1 MAGVQQMGGPYE
13 TDASNIKIG
22 GGSAARTEDRDYIE
36 PEPHLLWTVDEFY
49 KWSLYRAAIAE
60 FIATLLF
67 VYIGVS
73 AAIGNGRTSPDGVG
87 ALGVAWSF
95 GPTIFV
101 LVYCT
106 AGVSGGYTNP
116 AVTLGLLLGRKLS
129 VPHAFIY
136 MIAQMAGGIC
146 GAGLVKGLQKTPFQ
160 VLGGATNT
168 VSAEFSIGTR
178 LAAEIIG
185 TFFLVYVV
193 YSATDA
199 KRKARDSHVPV
210 GARPIA
216 HRACSP
222 SGDHSIT
229 GCGINPARSFGPA
242 ALWSHQ
248 QAWDDQWIFWVGP
261 FIGATLAA
269 AYHQFVIRALPL
281 GSHFLFPTMSM
292 SGSMSI
298 SGRKRETKLSGGLGL
313 PSAIADGDPSSNPS
327 QKKLQLKASVSPRYC
342 VLSRLIAPEK
352 VLTAFASGRKRAF
365 KRHSEGKLD
374 AQGKIIY

>member
-1 MAGVQQMGGPYE
+1 MQHFLAYE
-13 TDASNIKIG
+13 ICLQPDDTNTSLLDAIV
-22 GGSAARTEDRDYIE
+22 ARTEGRDYIE
-36 PEPHLLWTVDEFY
+36 PEPHLLCTVDEFY

-95 GPTIFV
+95 GATIFV

-106 AGVSGGYTNP
+106 AGVSGGHINP
-116 AVTLGLLLGRKLS
+116 TVTLGLLLGRKLS
-129 VPHAFIY
+129 VPRAFIY
-136 MIAQMAGGIC
+136 VIAQMAGAIC

-168 VSAEFSIGTR
+168 ASADFSIGTG

-199 KRKARDSHVPV
+199 KRKSRDSHVPV
-210 GARPIA
+210 GARSLPIGLA
-216 HRACSP
+216 VFVVHLATIP
-222 SGDHSIT
+222 IT

-242 ALWSHQ
+242 ALWNRQ

-298 SGRKRETKLSGGLGL
+298 SGRKLETKLSG
-313 PSAIADGDPSSNPS
+313 
-327 QKKLQLKASVSPRYC
+327 
-342 VLSRLIAPEK
+342 
-352 VLTAFASGRKRAF
+352 
-365 KRHSEGKLD
+365 
-374 AQGKIIY
+374 

>member
-1 MAGVQQMGGPYE
+1 MAGAHQQTGGPYE
-13 TDASNIKIG
+13 IDTSNIKIG

-73 AAIGNGRTSPDGVG
+73 AAIGNGRSSPDGVG

-95 GPTIFV
+95 GATIFV

-106 AGVSGGYTNP
+106 AGVSGGHINP

-129 VPHAFIY
+129 VPRAFIY
-136 MIAQMAGGIC
+136 MVAQMAGGIC
-146 GAGLVKGLQKTPFQ
+146 GAGIVKGLQKNPFQ

-168 VSAEFSIGTR
+168 VSADFSIGTG

-210 GARPIA
+210 LAPLPIGLA
-216 HRACSP
+216 VFVVHLATIP
-222 SGDHSIT
+222 IT

-242 ALWSHQ
+242 ALWNHQ

-298 SGRKRETKLSGGLGL
+298 SGRKLETKLSG
-313 PSAIADGDPSSNPS
+313 
-327 QKKLQLKASVSPRYC
+327 
-342 VLSRLIAPEK
+342 
-352 VLTAFASGRKRAF
+352 
-365 KRHSEGKLD
+365 
-374 AQGKIIY
+374 

>member
-1 MAGVQQMGGPYE
+1 MAGVHQQTGGPYE
-13 TDASNIKIG
+13 TDTSNIKIG

-36 PEPHLLWTVDEFY
+36 PEPHHLWTVDEFY
-49 KWSLYRAAIAE
+49 IWSLYRAAIAE

-95 GPTIFV
+95 GATIFV

-106 AGVSGGYTNP
+106 AGVSGGHINP

-129 VPHAFIY
+129 VPRAFIY

-146 GAGLVKGLQKTPFQ
+146 GAGIVKGLQKSPFQ

-168 VSAEFSIGTR
+168 VSADFSIGTG

-199 KRKARDSHVPV
+199 KRKARDSHVPSLSMTD
-210 GARPIA
+210 GGRS
-216 HRACSP
+216 R
-222 SGDHSIT
+222 
-229 GCGINPARSFGPA
+229 CG
-242 ALWSHQ
+242 
-248 QAWDDQWIFWVGP
+248 
-261 FIGATLAA
+261 
-269 AYHQFVIRALPL
+269 
-281 GSHFLFPTMSM
+281 
-292 SGSMSI
+292 
-298 SGRKRETKLSGGLGL
+298 K
-313 PSAIADGDPSSNPS
+313 
-327 QKKLQLKASVSPRYC
+327 
-342 VLSRLIAPEK
+342 
-352 VLTAFASGRKRAF
+352 
-365 KRHSEGKLD
+365 
-374 AQGKIIY
+374 

>member
-49 KWSLYRAAIAE
+49 NWSLYRAAIAE

-95 GPTIFV
+95 GATIFV

-168 VSAEFSIGTR
+168 VSADFSICTG
-178 LAAEIIG
+178 LAAEVMG

-210 GARPIA
+210 LAPLPIGLAVHLATIPSLAVESILHEASARLL
-216 HRACSP
+216 C
-222 SGDHSIT
+222 
-229 GCGINPARSFGPA
+229 
-242 ALWSHQ
+242 
-248 QAWDDQWIFWVGP
+248 
-261 FIGATLAA
+261 GATSK
-269 AYHQFVIRALPL
+269 L
-281 GSHFLFPTMSM
+281 GMT
-292 SGSMSI
+292 SGS
-298 SGRKRETKLSGGLGL
+298 SGS
-313 PSAIADGDPSSNPS
+313 
-327 QKKLQLKASVSPRYC
+327 
-342 VLSRLIAPEK
+342 VLSSELPWLPPITSSSS
-352 VLTAFASGRKRAF
+352 VLCR
-365 KRHSEGKLD
+365 
-374 AQGKIIY
+374 